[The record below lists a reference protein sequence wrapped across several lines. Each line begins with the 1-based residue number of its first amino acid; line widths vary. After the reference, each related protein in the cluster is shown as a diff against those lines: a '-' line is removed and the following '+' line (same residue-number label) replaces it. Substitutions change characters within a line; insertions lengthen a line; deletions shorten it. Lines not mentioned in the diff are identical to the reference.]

1 MAVPMTNAIKVL
13 AVDDSA
19 LARNAYRLV
28 LEQDPALQLVAT
40 APNADIARR
49 KITTLDPDVVIL
61 DIEMPGEDG
70 LSLLKWL
77 MENFPVPVVVS
88 SSHSARGAEQTM
100 QAFALGA
107 VEVVCKGGP
116 AGNDGWNEAFATT
129 LLNAVHAASR
139 VRRKA
144 RFNITNTAIP
154 TSRLVAPTA
163 ATKVP
168 APAQRAGVAARA
180 PIRRGSCVVIGASTG
195 GTEALATLIAQ
206 MPADFPPTLIVQHMP
221 SLYTATFAR
230 RLDGLGVVRVS
241 EAVNGQMIG
250 PGQVLVAP
258 GGKQLRIDTGAVGPI
273 ARVTDEGPHNRHAP
287 SVDVLFHSAAR
298 TFRARTLG
306 VLLTGMGNDGAEG
319 LLAIRDAGG
328 YTLAQ
333 DEASCVVYG
342 MPYEAV
348 KRNAATQV
356 LPLNQIVDDLVQR
369 LSREQGL

>member
-1 MAVPMTNAIKVL
+1 MPNRIKVL

-28 LEQDPALQLVAT
+28 LENDPALELIAT

-49 KITTLDPDVVIL
+49 KITTLDPDVVIM

-88 SSHSARGAEQTM
+88 SSYSMQGAEQTM
-100 QAFALGA
+100 QAFSLGA

-116 AGNDGWNEAFATT
+116 AGNDGWSDSFATT
-129 LLNAVHAASR
+129 LLSAIHAASK

-144 RFNITNTAIP
+144 RFPAST
-154 TSRLVAPTA
+154 VAPVRASVA
-163 ATKVP
+163 ATPPPRP
-168 APAQRAGVAARA
+168 AVAASGR
-180 PIRRGSCVVIGASTG
+180 IRRGSCVVIGASTG
-195 GTEALATLIAQ
+195 GTEALAQLVAR

-221 SLYTATFAR
+221 PLYTATFAR
-230 RLDGLGVVRVS
+230 RLDGLGVVSVR
-241 EAVNGQMIG
+241 EAEGGEMIG
-250 PGQVLVAP
+250 PGEVLVAP
-258 GGKQLRIDTGAVGPI
+258 GGKQLRMEVGAAGPV
-273 ARVTDEGPHNRHAP
+273 ARVSAEGPHNRHAP
-287 SVDVLFHSAAR
+287 SVDILFHSAAQHYR
-298 TFRARTLG
+298 GRTLG

-319 LLAIRDAGG
+319 LLAIRQAGG

-348 KRNAATQV
+348 KRGAATDV
-356 LPLNQIVDDLVQR
+356 VALDAIIDTLVKH
-369 LSREQGL
+369 LITSS